1 MTPDPFNLRPVCTGV
16 SWARPGHCPAI
27 QALSSAPHLIAC
39 RGEGRGLSGPSI
51 RGQKTTDQEPK
62 GQEPKGQESKG
73 QEPKGQEPKGQ
84 EPKGQVPE
92 GQSGDWDYVQTFT
105 PKGGLERI
113 CKI

>member
-1 MTPDPFNLRPVCTGV
+1 MTPDPFNLRPSCTGV

-62 GQEPKGQESKG
+62 GQEPKGQ
-73 QEPKGQEPKGQ
+73 
-84 EPKGQVPE
+84 VPE